1 MNLYMVTTKAG
12 WLFYAIA
19 NNETSA
25 KELVDK
31 ILNSKSPIG
40 SGYGFDYERIVVK
53 IEKLAKTYYDVET
66 RRTYLPQLL
75 IAQEEECGN

>member
-19 NNETSA
+19 DNETSA
-25 KELVDK
+25 KALVDE
-31 ILNSKSPIG
+31 ILNR
-40 SGYGFDYERIVVK
+40 SGYGFDYERVVVK
-53 IEKLAKTYYDVET
+53 IEKLAQTYYDVET

-75 IAQEEECGN
+75 KAWEEDKLC